1 MVDSGVTRYICAN
14 RDVFTSYTL
23 VGDNEKVIYLGN
35 SHTAQVLGKG
45 KVMLKL
51 TWGKTLAL
59 NEVLHVPNIR
69 ANLVP
74 IALLGKVGVKVSFE
88 YVKIIMTKNN
98 VFVGKGFCNQGLFV
112 LSIYEVMNGN
122 SFSLAYLVDSYDVR
136 HARSGHVSSGCIN
149 KIQSLGLINKI
160 DYSCLS
166 KCQICVTSKL
176 T

>member
-1 MVDSGVTRYICAN
+1 MVDSGVTRYICPN
-14 RDVFTSYTL
+14 RDVFTSYNP

-69 ANLVP
+69 ENLVP
-74 IALLGKVGVKVSFE
+74 IALLGKVGAKVSFE

-98 VFVGKGFCNQGLFV
+98 VFVGKGFCN
-112 LSIYEVMNGN
+112 
-122 SFSLAYLVDSYDVR
+122 
-136 HARSGHVSSGCIN
+136 
-149 KIQSLGLINKI
+149 
-160 DYSCLS
+160 
-166 KCQICVTSKL
+166 
-176 T
+176 